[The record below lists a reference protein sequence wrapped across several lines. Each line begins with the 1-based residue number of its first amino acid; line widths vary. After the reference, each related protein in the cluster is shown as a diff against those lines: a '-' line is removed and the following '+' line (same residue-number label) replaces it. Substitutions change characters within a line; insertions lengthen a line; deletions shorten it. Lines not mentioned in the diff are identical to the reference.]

1 MHDLPVFGTLE
12 TMAEVGAALFAISGI
27 VSVFGRR
34 ESLPWMIQDKVWLGG
49 LLNWSFILILAGF
62 TPSIMRELFD
72 DIEMVWIWSHCIFVV
87 AHIASYLWF
96 GLSFFFLVGV
106 RSYRKVE
113 QLVVVPSFLVAT
125 CLISAQLYVVFAR
138 SPYLGPTYVVATAWF
153 IYVACAAFSFML
165 FPRTI
170 DERGESVVKTHNG

>member
-49 LLNWSFILILAGF
+49 LLNWSFILIVAGF

-72 DIEMVWIWSHCIFVV
+72 DIEMVWVSSHSIFLV

-96 GLSFFFLVGV
+96 SFSFFIVVGA
-106 RSYRKVE
+106 RSYRRIERLIVI
-113 QLVVVPSFLVAT
+113 PSLLIAT
-125 CLISAQLYVVFAR
+125 CVIIAQLYVVLAR
-138 SPYLGPTYVVATAWF
+138 SPYLVATYVVATGWF
-153 IYVACAAFSFML
+153 IYVACTAFSFML
-165 FPRTI
+165 FPRTTE
-170 DERGESVVKTHNG
+170 ERADPLAQTERV